1 MRRFTL
7 TAEQL
12 AAAPEL
18 AVLAVLEVALRA
30 AILALVAAWPELN
43 DLDDDPLDEP
53 RAALELV
60 ERARD
65 LGAAVNRYRLA
76 LATAHGRQDDLPF

>member
-1 MRRFTL
+1 MKRFSL
-7 TAEQL
+7 TAQQL
-12 AAAPEL
+12 ATAPEL

-43 DLDDDPLDEP
+43 DLDDDSLDEP
-53 RAALELV
+53 RAALHLV

-76 LATAHGRQDDLPF
+76 LATADGRQDDLPF